1 MAVLSR
7 EEFVRLAMAEI
18 DAVDRVAHSLTR
30 DAATAADLVQDTYL
44 NALKASGRFEL
55 EAYGIRPWLLRIL
68 HNVHI
73 NRVKR
78 DRREPAGLSGE
89 QLDAVVGAESS
100 AQSPA
105 EDIARGEGPLVFDD
119 AGLNAALDALPAEL
133 RTILILW
140 AVDELSYKQIAEV
153 LSVPIGTVM
162 SRLHRAR
169 QRLGQ
174 LLADHPDASRRK
186 NAGAME

>member
-30 DAATAADLVQDTYL
+30 DAATAADLVQETYL

-89 QLDAVVGAESS
+89 LLEAVVGPDPS
-100 AQSPA
+100 APA
-105 EDIARGEGPLVFDD
+105 PSEETGGEGPLVFDD